1 MLMTSRVRRQVN
13 LIVRDRRL
21 PLEATRAA
29 EVLDSGAEGHRS
41 SQNGEPAFC
50 LFIRVRNSGKILT

>member
-1 MLMTSRVRRQVN
+1 MLMMSRVRRQVN

-29 EVLDSGAEGHRS
+29 KKSWTLAPRDTEVLRTVSRH
-41 SQNGEPAFC
+41 FVF
-50 LFIRVRNSGKILT
+50 LFGLEIRERF